1 MANLNLSLFISIVIP
16 LCMLLIL
23 VTGKSRRLVLF
34 FIFGITACLFCGELN
49 GILVKYFES
58 LKYFTVNISPI
69 TEELC
74 KAFPV
79 IIYAFLYKPQR
90 QQLLECGVAVGIG
103 FAVLEN
109 AFVLASNVGFITI
122 ALAVARGIGAGMMHG
137 LCQAAVAYGLSYITQ
152 YKVLTYVGTIAFL
165 CIAIVFHSI
174 YNCLVQSVFAWV
186 AYVLTLGTVLGIVYQ
201 LFVKS
206 GTKRGEN

>member
-1 MANLNLSLFISIVIP
+1 MANLNLFLYISIVIP

-34 FIFGITACLFCGELN
+34 FILGITACLFCGELN
-49 GILVKYFES
+49 GMLVKYFGS
-58 LKYFTVNISPI
+58 ITYFTVNISPI

-79 IIYAFLYKPQR
+79 IVYAFLYKPER
-90 QQLLECGVAVGIG
+90 QQLLECGVAAGIG

-109 AFVLASNVGFITI
+109 AFILASNIGLITVG
-122 ALAVARGIGAGMMHG
+122 LAIARGIGAGMMHG

-152 YKVLTYVGTIAFL
+152 YRKLSYTGTITFL
-165 CIAIVFHSI
+165 CVAIVYHSI
-174 YNCLVQSVFAWV
+174 YNCLVQSAFAWA
-186 AYVLTLGTVLGIVYQ
+186 AYLLTLGTVSLIIFRKPLGR
-201 LFVKS
+201 KCN
-206 GTKRGEN
+206 K

>member
-1 MANLNLSLFISIVIP
+1 MANLTLLLYISIVFP
-16 LCMLLIL
+16 LCMLLLL

-34 FIFGITACLFCGELN
+34 FIFGITACLLCGELN
-49 GILVKYFES
+49 GILTQFFDS
-58 LKYFTVNISPI
+58 TKYFTVNISPI

-79 IIYAFLYKPQR
+79 IVYAFMYKPGR

-109 AFVLASNVGFITI
+109 AFILANNAEFITI
-122 ALAVARGIGAGMMHG
+122 ELAVARGIGAGMMHG

-152 YKVLTYVGTIAFL
+152 YRKLSYTGTITFL
-165 CIAIVFHSI
+165 FVAIVYHSI
-174 YNCLVQSVFAWV
+174 YNCLVQSAYYWV
-186 AYVLTLGTVLGIVYQ
+186 AYILTVGLVMVIAFQMYTRR
-201 LFVKS
+201 
-206 GTKRGEN
+206 KRYD

>member
-1 MANLNLSLFISIVIP
+1 
-16 LCMLLIL
+16 MLLIL

-34 FIFGITACLFCGELN
+34 FILGITACLFCGELN
-49 GILVKYFES
+49 GILVSYFES
-58 LKYFTVNISPI
+58 IQYFTVNISPI

-79 IIYAFLYKPQR
+79 IVYAFMYKPKR

-109 AFVLASNVGFITI
+109 AFILANNAYYITI
-122 ALAVARGIGAGMMHG
+122 GLAVARGIGAGVMHG

-152 YKVLTYVGTIAFL
+152 YRKLSYMGTITFL
-165 CIAIVFHSI
+165 CVAIVYHSI
-174 YNCLVQSVFAWV
+174 YNCLVQSAFAWA
-186 AYVLTLGTVLGIVYQ
+186 AYLLTLGTVSLIIFRKPLGR
-201 LFVKS
+201 KCN
-206 GTKRGEN
+206 K

>member
-1 MANLNLSLFISIVIP
+1 MANLNLFLFISIVIP

-34 FIFGITACLFCGELN
+34 FIFGITTCLFCGELN
-49 GILVKYFES
+49 GILVNFFDS
-58 LKYFTVNISPI
+58 ITYFTVNISPI

-74 KAFPV
+74 KALPV

-109 AFVLASNVGFITI
+109 AFVLAGNAGSITI
-122 ALAVARGIGAGMMHG
+122 GLAVARGIGAGMMHG

-152 YKVLTYVGTIAFL
+152 YRKLFYTGTITFL
-165 CIAIVFHSI
+165 CVAIVYHSI
-174 YNCLVQSVFAWV
+174 YNCLVQSAFYWA
-186 AYVLTLGTVLGIVYQ
+186 AYSLTLGTVMLIIFRMYIV
-201 LFVKS
+201 K
-206 GTKRGEN
+206 ENLS